1 MTAKSIT
8 NIIKEYSEQ
17 NDFGFT
23 TSNTKEVVDKHNL
36 AIDDYKEKIKKI
48 EELIMPLLANL
59 HASAEDG
66 DTIYWPN
73 RKVQL
78 EEKIKEFL
86 SLTR

>member
-1 MTAKSIT
+1 MTTNSIN

-23 TSNTKEVVDKHNL
+23 TSNTKEVVAKHTL
-36 AIDDYKEKIKKI
+36 AVDEYKDKIKKI

-59 HASAEDG
+59 HASADDG